1 MANENIDDVLRIGES
16 STIEFKSWF
25 KAKNMRERIGLAVDE
40 LIAFAN
46 AKGGT
51 VYFGIE
57 DSGQITGC
65 EPCDEQKLIEGIY
78 DRTTPHLFAEIKS
91 ITYNGFL
98 IYALSVSSDGV
109 TYSTVD
115 GKILK
120 RLGKNSKPYYPNEL
134 GDRYVASQGYD
145 FSSVLLAESTKDDV
159 NLLEVYNM
167 KEKLR
172 LRDSSSTLPE
182 LEDWAFLRD
191 LGLIKDD
198 SGVERLTVA
207 GLLFVGKEDSIHRLL
222 PQAEVIY
229 LHYNAENLE
238 EYDARSDL
246 RLPIISTLDKLTEKI
261 GAYNRIVNIQIG
273 LYRLEIMD
281 FPEKVFQEA
290 LLNALSHRDYQS
302 QGSIYVK
309 HYPDRIV
316 IENPGSFLDG
326 ITPANIITHPSKPRN
341 KFIAETL
348 QRLKYVQRT
357 GQGVD
362 IIYKEMV
369 SMGKSYP
376 EYNLFDE
383 AVTLTLKSSIVS
395 TEFVKFVVKEQ
406 ESNQIVFSLAELMIL
421 RYLVDNRTIKLS
433 EAQELT
439 QITASEVKRSCM
451 QLSRIGLLETVGKEY
466 TLTAKGYSAIK
477 SDVKYTQDKIV
488 QYIRA
493 KGRILDYLET
503 NEYITNLSVRELCGY
518 TKQQARATID
528 RLKAEGEL
536 RMVGKG
542 KGSKYCRVKKQ
553 SE

>member
-1 MANENIDDVLRIGES
+1 MINENIDEVLSGGET
-16 STIEFKSWF
+16 STVEFKSWV
-25 KAKNMRERIGLAVDE
+25 KAKNIKERIGLAVDE

-46 AKGGT
+46 ANGGT

-57 DSGQITGC
+57 DSGEVTGC
-65 EPCDEQKLIEGIY
+65 EKCDEQKIIEGIY

-91 ITYNGFL
+91 IEYGRSL
-98 IYALSVSSDGV
+98 IYAISVNSDGV

-115 GKILK
+115 GRILK

-134 GDRYVASQGYD
+134 GDRYTASQGQD
-145 FSSVLLAESTKDDV
+145 FSTMLLAESTKDDV
-159 NLLEVYNM
+159 NLLEVYSM

-182 LEDWAFLRD
+182 MEDWAFLRD
-191 LGLIKDD
+191 LGLVKDD
-198 SGVERLTVA
+198 AGVERLTIA
-207 GLLFVGKEDSIHRLL
+207 GLLFVGKEDSIRRLL

-229 LHYNAENLE
+229 LHYSPENLE

-246 RLPIISTLDKLTEKI
+246 RLPIISVLDKLTEKI
-261 GAYNRIVNIQIG
+261 GNYNRIVNIQIG
-273 LYRLEIMD
+273 LYRMEIVD

-290 LLNALSHRDYQS
+290 LLNAMAHRDYRS
-302 QGSIYVK
+302 MGSIYVK
-309 HYPDRIV
+309 HYPDKIV

-326 ITPANIITHPSKPRN
+326 ITPTNIITHPSKPRN

-369 SMGKSYP
+369 SMGKPYP
-376 EYNLFDE
+376 EYNLYDE
-383 AVTLTLKSSIVS
+383 AVALTLKSSIIS

-406 ESNQIVFSLAELMIL
+406 EDNQIVFSLAELMIL
-421 RYLVDNRTIKLS
+421 RYLVDNRAIKLS
-433 EAQELT
+433 EAQDLT
-439 QITASEVKRSCM
+439 QVTASDVKRSCAR
-451 QLSRIGLLETVGKEY
+451 LSKIGLIETVGKEY
-466 TLTAKGYSAIK
+466 MLTAKGYSSIK
-477 SDVKYTQDKIV
+477 SDVKYTQDKLI

-493 KGRILDYLET
+493 KGRIMDYLET
-503 NEYITNLSVRELCGY
+503 NEFITNQTIRELCGY

-528 RLKAEGEL
+528 KLKVEEGL
-536 RMVGKG
+536 QMVGSG
-542 KGSKYCRVKKQ
+542 KGVKYCLQKK
-553 SE
+553 

>member
-1 MANENIDDVLRIGES
+1 MAGRAANHPLPNS
-16 STIEFKSWF
+16 SE
-25 KAKNMRERIGLAVDE
+25 
-40 LIAFAN
+40 
-46 AKGGT
+46 
-51 VYFGIE
+51 
-57 DSGQITGC
+57 
-65 EPCDEQKLIEGIY
+65 
-78 DRTTPHLFAEIKS
+78 
-91 ITYNGFL
+91 
-98 IYALSVSSDGV
+98 
-109 TYSTVD
+109 
-115 GKILK
+115 
-120 RLGKNSKPYYPNEL
+120 
-134 GDRYVASQGYD
+134 
-145 FSSVLLAESTKDDV
+145 
-159 NLLEVYNM
+159 
-167 KEKLR
+167 
-172 LRDSSSTLPE
+172 
-182 LEDWAFLRD
+182 EDWMKDVHSVDSNNLNWQQRVCNWWRSWKKKRPVAAAFL
-191 LGLIKDD
+191 
-198 SGVERLTVA
+198 VV
-207 GLLFVGKEDSIHRLL
+207 LF
-222 PQAEVIY
+222 P
-229 LHYNAENLE
+229 
-238 EYDARSDL
+238 
-246 RLPIISTLDKLTEKI
+246 
-261 GAYNRIVNIQIG
+261 
-273 LYRLEIMD
+273 
-281 FPEKVFQEA
+281 A
-290 LLNALSHRDYQS
+290 LLQSCVNNATE
-302 QGSIYVK
+302 IAK
-309 HYPDRIV
+309 PIV